1 MSLVTSTA
9 PKRDVRV
16 DASEA
21 ICGNRKSECDI
32 HQPKYYLNRELS
44 WLKFNWRVLN
54 EAQDPR
60 TALLDKVKFLAIVSS
75 NIDEFCMKRIG
86 GLRLQMDAG
95 VTKLTVDGRTPHQQI
110 ALCAQEMNALG
121 QSKETLYQKTLAAL
135 EDSKIYIRAYDTLSQ
150 DEQNIMRDYYIANV
164 HPLLT
169 PQAIDISHPF
179 PFVSNLSLNLFVT
192 LKKPEKRKITQAR
205 IKVPIGAGMPRF
217 IPLPPG
223 NGHTRTDFIRLE
235 DIMANNL
242 DLLFPKME
250 IVTCDVFRVTRNA
263 NTLADHSDAADLVEM
278 IKAHLLRRKFAPVVR
293 LQFSA
298 TMKPKQQKTLLA
310 NLGID
315 ATHTICTRSSLVGM
329 ADLMELAALNRPEL
343 HGIPH
348 KSAHNAAL
356 QPHTDIFTQIS
367 QHTSILLQHPYERFD
382 TSVERFAKEASLDPH
397 VKAIKMTIYRTSTN
411 TGIINHLIEAAKN
424 GKQVAVVVELT
435 ASFDEKANIEWARQ
449 LEQAGIHVSYGIYGL
464 KTHCKMIMVVR
475 KERGKLR
482 RYAHVGT
489 GNYHARNAKIYS
501 DFGLL
506 TCDSD
511 LTSDLSELFNYLT
524 TGCAPLRNYDQL
536 LTAPLYIKTT
546 LLHKISR
553 EADNARQ
560 GKPAHI
566 RLKTNALEDPDIT
579 AALYEASQV
588 GVNIDLIVR
597 DICRLHPGLKGIS
610 ETINIVSIVGQF
622 LEHGRIYHFHNNGD
636 DEYYIGSA
644 DLMTRNLE
652 RRVEILVPV
661 KDKQSTEKLSW
672 VLHSQ
677 ITDQRNGWDMDV
689 DGNYTQRVPQNK
701 VDSLGCQHAAI
712 ERAFRPKNPSTSQQH
727 VYSTQEASHG

>member
-1 MSLVTSTA
+1 MSLVTPTA
-9 PKRDVRV
+9 PKLDVS
-16 DASEA
+16 DHHGQH
-21 ICGNRKSECDI
+21 ICGNNKRDI
-32 HQPKYYLNRELS
+32 RHPKYYLNRELS

-54 EAQDPR
+54 EAQDSR
-60 TALLDKVKFLAIVSS
+60 TALLDRVKFLAIVSS

-95 VTKLTVDGRTPHQQI
+95 VTKLTVDGRTPRQQI
-110 ALCAQEMNALG
+110 ELCAQEMAALG
-121 QSKETLYQKTLAAL
+121 KSKEALYQKTLAAL
-135 EDSKIYIRAYDTLSQ
+135 EKNKIHIRDYDTLSQ
-150 DEQNIMRDYYIANV
+150 DEQNTMRDYYITHV

-192 LKKPEKRKITQAR
+192 LKKPGKRKITQAR

-223 NGHTRTDFIRLE
+223 NGHARTDFIRLE
-235 DIMANNL
+235 DMMASNL
-242 DLLFPKME
+242 DLLFPHMD
-250 IVTCDVFRVTRNA
+250 ILTCDVFRVTRNA
-263 NTLADHSDAADLVEM
+263 NTLEDHSDAADLVEM

-293 LQFSA
+293 LQFNA
-298 TMKPKQQKTLLA
+298 TMKPKQQKTLLT

-315 ATHTICTRSSLVGM
+315 AKHTICTHASLIGM
-329 ADLMELAALNRPEL
+329 ADLMEIAVLNKPEL
-343 HGIPH
+343 RGIPH

-356 QPHTDIFTQIS
+356 RPNAEIFTQIS

-411 TGIINHLIEAAKN
+411 TGIINHLIQAAKN

-464 KTHCKMIMVVR
+464 KTHCKMILVVR
-475 KERGKLR
+475 KERGILR

-489 GNYHARNAKIYS
+489 GNYHALNAKIYS

-506 TCDSD
+506 TCDPD
-511 LTSDLSELFNYLT
+511 MTSDLSELFNYLT
-524 TGCAPLRNYDQL
+524 TGCAPLRTYDQL
-536 LTAPLYIKTT
+536 LTAPLYIKST
-546 LLHKISR
+546 LLRKIAR
-553 EADNARQ
+553 EADHARQ

-566 RLKTNALEDPDIT
+566 RLKTNALEDADIT
-579 AALYEASQV
+579 AALYQASQA
-588 GVNIDLIVR
+588 GVKIDLIVR
-597 DICRLHPGLKGIS
+597 DICRLRPGLNGLS
-610 ETINIVSIVGQF
+610 ETIHVVSIVGQF
-622 LEHGRIYHFHNNGD
+622 LEHGRIYHFHNNGN

-661 KDKQSTEKLSW
+661 RDPHSVTHLSW
-672 VLHSQ
+672 VLDSQ
-677 ITDQRNGWDMDV
+677 IMDQRNGWDMDAN
-689 DGNYTQRVPQNK
+689 GNYTQRIPQNEK
-701 VDSLGCQHAAI
+701 DNMGCQHAAI
-712 ERAFRPKNPSTSQQH
+712 ARAVQRNSSSTSQQH
-727 VYSTQEASHG
+727 VYLIQEANHG